1 MNREMKYIGETESI
15 SNLWFIEAVGVGEAS
30 GYGGKRGLMGQL
42 GYDENSKVGAGT
54 SCVWL
59 FT

>member
-1 MNREMKYIGETESI
+1 M
-15 SNLWFIEAVGVGEAS
+15 GEAS